1 MCNSGSREQHS
12 IPVSCTVCLLR
23 LCASLRDQGSRAP
36 SSHTSCSRPVTTVL
50 SYVAYSHHVRYLEP
64 MSRLLVRL
72 VADKGDNHAVQVEEE
87 HDEMETE
94 LDERFLLHPTPQR
107 VSN

>member
-1 MCNSGSREQHS
+1 
-12 IPVSCTVCLLR
+12 
-23 LCASLRDQGSRAP
+23 
-36 SSHTSCSRPVTTVL
+36 
-50 SYVAYSHHVRYLEP
+50 